1 MTKKFFNYTQ
11 YTRAEDIKRLRFIQ
25 QSLETHLK
33 PGGKVL
39 DIGCGNGNISYQ
51 LAKSGFAVTGM
62 DISEDAIAEA
72 KRNYQLPNLEF
83 IAVRAENIG
92 TFRDMKFD
100 ALICSEVIE
109 HLSEPEKL
117 TMLFSKYLN
126 PGGIVAV
133 TVPNGFGPRELLITK
148 PFQRMIRR
156 QGLTY
161 KLILGF
167 KRMLGY
173 KGQTIQSSAGDLT
186 HIQFFSGKTLRSLA
200 GKSGFKIVRLKAAN
214 FLENVFPFSLIARFS
229 VKVQWLDC
237 WLADRLPVRFSSGF
251 LSVWML
257 KSNP

>member
-1 MTKKFFNYTQ
+1 MTKKFTNYTQ

-25 QSLETHLK
+25 QSLENNIK

-51 LAKSGFAVTGM
+51 LAKSGFTVTGM

-83 IAVRAENIG
+83 IAVRAEDIG
-92 TFRDMKFD
+92 TFRDTKFD

-117 TMLFSKYLN
+117 TMVFSKYLN

-133 TVPNGFGPRELLITK
+133 TVPNGFGPREVLITK
-148 PFQRMIRR
+148 PFQRMIRN
-156 QGLTY
+156 QGFAY
-161 KLILGF
+161 KMVLGF

-173 KGQTIQSSAGDLT
+173 QGQTIQSSAGDLT
-186 HIQFFSGKTLRSLA
+186 HIQFFSKKSLRSLA
-200 GKSGFKIVRLKAAN
+200 NKSGFDIIRLRAAN

-229 VKVQWLDC
+229 VMIQRFDC
-237 WLADRLPVRFSSGF
+237 WVADLLPVRCSSGF
-251 LSVWML
+251 LSVWKL
-257 KSNP
+257 KTNP